1 VRGNGAVNSQGLER
15 IAIILAK
22 KRKKVN
28 IRTRRS

>member
-22 KRKKVN
+22 KRKKV
-28 IRTRRS
+28 T